1 MLRKP
6 LLTLGLMA
14 LSFPAALCAQEHSL
28 HLSPGE
34 VRISS
39 HPYQPQF
46 ATLHSEARL
55 VEVEVVV
62 RDSRGKSVKGLT
74 RDDFELRDSGKR
86 RDLTAFSVDSVTNAS
101 SASPVQPGIESSVRA
116 LPEPA
121 SPERPE
127 TASAGRS
134 IALLFDDV
142 NTPSGDLARAKIAAS
157 RFIKEELSATDRVG
171 VFDTSAGEVSPF
183 TSDTTLLRGVI
194 AGLESHPRASA
205 GGMGSC
211 PRITP
216 YQAYR
221 ISNGDSGALQAA
233 VLEDC
238 KCPGHDGTQC
248 LDIDNTPSF
257 ELSASMSGGGNA
269 SGSNGNGY
277 LPQMDAIISEVKT
290 QASSTWLQTKLV
302 SDSTFAAIRACLQSV
317 ANTPGKRV
325 LLIATSG
332 FISGDL
338 GPEEDAII
346 HQALRASVVINALD
360 AKGLYAESPTRP
372 LKEGS
377 ESTELHP
384 LSMLDEARSLGER
397 LESQDAAMARLAEST
412 GGLFFRNN
420 NDLNLGFYRLGVIP
434 EVTYRLA
441 FPPAEDG
448 KYHQLK
454 VEVKN
459 TGSDFIQARPGYFA
473 PSHAAAEQP
482 DQRDAL
488 EHAVM
493 GSEESHYVASGM
505 TLQVAKAGESGRR
518 LSLNIRIDAKRLPFQ
533 RQKDLRVERLTFVA
547 ALYDVQ
553 GAFIIGKE
561 GEMNLAL
568 RPASYEQLADSGI
581 TGSLSLEAPPG
592 AYSLRAVIQEGVQGK
607 ITAETRKIRID

>member
-1 MLRKP
+1 
-6 LLTLGLMA
+6 
-14 LSFPAALCAQEHSL
+14 
-28 HLSPGE
+28 
-34 VRISS
+34 
-39 HPYQPQF
+39 
-46 ATLHSEARL
+46 
-55 VEVEVVV
+55 
-62 RDSRGKSVKGLT
+62 
-74 RDDFELRDSGKR
+74 
-86 RDLTAFSVDSVTNAS
+86 
-101 SASPVQPGIESSVRA
+101 
-116 LPEPA
+116 
-121 SPERPE
+121 
-127 TASAGRS
+127 
-134 IALLFDDV
+134 
-142 NTPSGDLARAKIAAS
+142 
-157 RFIKEELSATDRVG
+157 
-171 VFDTSAGEVSPF
+171 
-183 TSDTTLLRGVI
+183 
-194 AGLESHPRASA
+194 
-205 GGMGSC
+205 MGSC

-277 LPQMDAIISEVKT
+277 SPQMDAIISEVKT